1 MYLTCM
7 QLSLYRCRYPYGE
20 AGAFMVLGFCADVA
34 SECLGEFFGYGEAYA
49 YAGREGTVTPED
61 IKYVLDKLLFYAIT

>member
-1 MYLTCM
+1 
-7 QLSLYRCRYPYGE
+7 
-20 AGAFMVLGFCADVA
+20 MVLGFCADVA

-61 IKYVLDKLLFYAIT
+61 IKYILDKLLFYAIT